1 MGQGDIP
8 TSRGGPFQRRREK
21 RQLEQLAEASERE
34 VTPVTASAHV
44 RVIEDQTDAGDL
56 DLEGQEPESPVADA
70 DADADA
76 DAVPIRSGG
85 FHVRAVPID
94 QPFGE

>member
-56 DLEGQEPESPVADA
+56 DLEGQEPESPVG
-70 DADADA
+70 DA

>member
-34 VTPVTASAHV
+34 VIPTTTSTHV
-44 RVIEDQTDAGDL
+44 RVIEDRTDAG
-56 DLEGQEPESPVADA
+56 GQDPKAEEPEPSGDDALPVR
-70 DADADA
+70 
-76 DAVPIRSGG
+76 IGG

>member
-1 MGQGDIP
+1 MAQGDVP

-44 RVIEDQTDAGDL
+44 RVIEDQTDAGDP
-56 DLEGQEPESPVADA
+56 DLEGQEPESPV
-70 DADADA
+70 ADADA

>member
-34 VTPVTASAHV
+34 ATPPPASAHV
-44 RVIEDQTDAGDL
+44 RVIEDQTGTGDQ
-56 DLEGQEPESPVADA
+56 DLKSQEPESPVADA
-70 DADADA
+70 DS
-76 DAVPIRSGG
+76 VQIRSGG

>member
-21 RQLEQLAEASERE
+21 RQLEQLAEQSEKE
-34 VTPVTASAHV
+34 ITPTSASAHV
-44 RVIEDQTDAGDL
+44 RVIEDQTDASDQ
-56 DLEGQEPESPVADA
+56 DHEKKEPESPVADSPQ
-70 DADADA
+70 
-76 DAVPIRSGG
+76 VRSGG

>member
-1 MGQGDIP
+1 MGQGDVP

-34 VTPVTASAHV
+34 VTPITASAHV
-44 RVIEDQTDAGDL
+44 RVIEDQTDASDQ
-56 DLEGQEPESPVADA
+56 DLEGQEPESPVADSQQ
-70 DADADA
+70 
-76 DAVPIRSGG
+76 VRTGG

-94 QPFGE
+94 QPIGE